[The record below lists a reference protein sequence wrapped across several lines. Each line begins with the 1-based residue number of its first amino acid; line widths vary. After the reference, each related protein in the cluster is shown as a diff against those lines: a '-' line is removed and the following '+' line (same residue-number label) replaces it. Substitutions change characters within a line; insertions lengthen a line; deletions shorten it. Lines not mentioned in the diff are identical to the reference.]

1 MKVLFGP
8 YGSIFPTL
16 GISVDVL
23 NVARHGQQY
32 WYRLAVEMIARG
44 YVNAGA
50 TMPTV
55 NAFFLRP
62 VLHAGFTE
70 LFKDMLLLNIQA
82 LLAARAHQEHQ
93 RIAICLGPVN
103 DCYAPYAAPETKQA
117 HLFHQ
122 QQYELCLEVL
132 ARVGLACDDVVFLH
146 ETIGT
151 GREALGLSQ
160 AAHELQIPLIL
171 SFIVGGDGCLLSGE
185 KVEAVI
191 NLIDDQTAGSVEGFA
206 LNCCSLYAFER
217 VVATFKN
224 TDTRKR
230 LIGFYPNSYDADPT
244 TYESEEALFEPNKR
258 DSLQMIAD
266 VGRVYNLDFVGGCCG
281 FGYTDIKLLVS
292 LAKAIK

>member
-1 MKVLFGP
+1 MNVLFGP
-8 YGSIFPTL
+8 YGSVFPAL
-16 GISVDVL
+16 GLSADVL
-23 NVARHGQQY
+23 KVARHGQQD

-82 LLAARAHQEHQ
+82 LLSALANKEHQ

-103 DCYAPYAAPETKQA
+103 DCYTPQAAPETKQA
-117 HLFHQ
+117 YIFHK

-132 ARVGLACDDVVFLH
+132 GRVGLSRDDVVFLH

-151 GREALGLSQ
+151 EREALGLTQ
-160 AAHELQIPLIL
+160 AAQALEIPLIV
-171 SFIVGGDGCLLSGE
+171 SFVVGSDGCLLSGE
-185 KVEAVI
+185 NVETVI
-191 NLIDDQTAGSVEGFA
+191 TLIDDQTGGFVEGFA

-217 VVATFKN
+217 VAATFKN
-224 TDTRKR
+224 KDGVKR
-230 LIGFYPNSYDADPT
+230 IIGFYPNSYDADPT
-244 TYESEEALFEPNKR
+244 TYESEVALFEPHKR
-258 DSLQMIAD
+258 DSLKVIAD
-266 VGRVYNLDFVGGCCG
+266 IANANKLNFVGGCCG
-281 FGYTDIKLLVS
+281 FGYPDVKLLVEFVVS
-292 LAKAIK
+292 KN